1 VGLSVAGTVARVLAI
16 EDEADIR
23 TLLRAVLE
31 PEGYDITEAA
41 TGRDGLREFHR
52 IQPDLVILDVGLPDL
67 DGWEVL
73 ERIRDL
79 SDAALVLV
87 LTGRASEQDKVRG
100 LTGGADD
107 YLTKPFSQVE
117 LLARMQAL
125 RRRRPA
131 NGGRVFDDGELRLD
145 FGRRQLTVGGQ
156 EVPLTPTEFRLLG
169 ALVDHAGQVLSTDQL
184 IDLAWDGTG
193 SDAPVKYA
201 VLRLRRKLGWEPDGD
216 DCPLETVRGFGYRY
230 RPRRL

>member
-1 VGLSVAGTVARVLAI
+1 VPSQVATVLAI

-31 PEGYDITEAA
+31 PEGYQIIEAA

-52 IQPDLVILDVGLPDL
+52 AQPDLVILDVGLPDL

-79 SDAALVLV
+79 SDALVLV
-87 LTGRASEQDKVRG
+87 LTGRTSEQDKVRG

-125 RRRRPA
+125 RRRRPS
-131 NGGRVFDDGELRLD
+131 NEGRVFDDGALRLD
-145 FGRRQLTVGGQ
+145 FGRRQLTVSGR
-156 EVPLTPTEFRLLG
+156 EVPLTPTEFRLLS

-201 VLRLRRKLGWEPDGD
+201 VLRLRRKLGWDADRHET
-216 DCPLETVRGFGYRY
+216 PLETVRGFGYRY
-230 RPRRL
+230 RRRA

>member
-1 VGLSVAGTVARVLAI
+1 MPPQAATVLAI

-31 PEGYDITEAA
+31 PEGYQIIEAA

-52 IQPDLVILDVGLPDL
+52 CQPDLVILDVGLPDL

-79 SDAALVLV
+79 SDALVLV
-87 LTGRASEQDKVRG
+87 LTGRTSEQDKVRG

-125 RRRRPA
+125 RRRRPS
-131 NGGRVFDDGELRLD
+131 NEGRVFDDGVVRLD
-145 FGRRQLTVGGQ
+145 FGRRQLLVGGR
-156 EVPLTPTEFRLLG
+156 EVPLTPTEFRLLS

-184 IDLAWDGTG
+184 IDLAWDGSG

-201 VLRLRRKLGWEPDGD
+201 VLRLRRKLGWDVD
-216 DCPLETVRGFGYRY
+216 RDTPLETVRGFGYRY
-230 RPRRL
+230 RRRA

>member
-1 VGLSVAGTVARVLAI
+1 VPAQVATVLAI

-31 PEGYDITEAA
+31 PEGYQIIEAA

-52 IQPDLVILDVGLPDL
+52 AQPDLVILDVGLPDL

-79 SDAALVLV
+79 SDALVLV
-87 LTGRASEQDKVRG
+87 LTGRTSEQDKVRG

-125 RRRRPA
+125 RRRRPS
-131 NGGRVFDDGELRLD
+131 NEGRVFDDGALRLD
-145 FGRRQLTVGGQ
+145 FGRRQLTVSGR

-169 ALVDHAGQVLSTDQL
+169 ALVDHAGQVLSNDQL

-201 VLRLRRKLGWEPDGD
+201 VLRLRRKLGWDVDRD
-216 DCPLETVRGFGYRY
+216 DMPLETVRGFGYRY
-230 RPRRL
+230 RRRA